1 MISVQ
6 LLCDKVQGEGGGGPK
21 YDFVLYGGRGG
32 GVGQNMILYDTGGG
46 GDLERG
52 QIVLHNT

>member
-1 MISVQ
+1 MVGCMISVQ

-32 GVGQNMILYDTGGG
+32 SGEGPNCIT
-46 GDLERG
+46 
-52 QIVLHNT
+52 